1 MTDFGRFPG
10 FRISDAP
17 PMYSPVWM
25 YIEIQVFAG
34 FPELKIA
41 TFANTFR
48 CFWTSG
54 NPGFEQFR
62 GARNRDFREEVPP
75 LCGIGEPRFSRLP
88 RSSSRISMARDLGD
102 AAGQTYPRIVWPVIE
117 APVRPI
123 GAFRAGMAGSAEPEI
138 GASRAKFRRFEA
150 PEHPI
155 FRDFRDQVPAF

>member
-1 MTDFGRFPG
+1 
-10 FRISDAP
+10 
-17 PMYSPVWM
+17 MYLG
-25 YIEIQVFAG
+25 IQVLAG
-34 FPELKIA
+34 CQELEIA

-75 LCGIGEPRFSRLP
+75 LCGIGEPGFSRLP

-102 AAGQTYPRIVWPVIE
+102 AAGQTYPRIEWPVIE

-138 GASRAKFRRFEA
+138 GASRAKFRRFMVGKWRILGDPPDPELA
-150 PEHPI
+150 PRHQRIPL
-155 FRDFRDQVPAF
+155 F